1 MALLTEKVKSFFA
14 PHKKSRASSRVNPRN
29 VLNNLSDDNGYLRLT
44 DFFDYQEENYFM
56 PFGEMTQEEK
66 IALLEDMLELD
77 ANTLTPETELTT
89 IDEYDSMAKLSLIV
103 LMDEECN
110 KKLTG
115 EQIRE
120 FKMVADILNFM
131 E

>member
-1 MALLTEKVKSFFA
+1 
-14 PHKKSRASSRVNPRN
+14 
-29 VLNNLSDDNGYLRLT
+29 
-44 DFFDYQEENYFM
+44 
-56 PFGEMTQEEK
+56 MTQEEK
-66 IALLEDMLELD
+66 ISLLEEMLELD
-77 ANTLTPETELTT
+77 NGSLKPEMELST

-103 LMDEECN
+103 LMDDECN

-120 FKMVADILNFM
+120 FKTVADILNFM

>member
-1 MALLTEKVKSFFA
+1 
-14 PHKKSRASSRVNPRN
+14 
-29 VLNNLSDDNGYLRLT
+29 
-44 DFFDYQEENYFM
+44 
-56 PFGEMTQEEK
+56 MTQEEK

-77 ANTLTPETELTT
+77 NGTLNPEIELSS

-120 FKMVADILNFM
+120 LQENCTFICKYSVV
-131 E
+131 